1 MLYIICF
8 FYWAIICSLTIHVL
22 DLNSKHVK
30 LWKKYN
36 RSNNHICCINVMYNR
51 VWEFSGYDVEVYLHN
66 NYNWYFYVGVR
77 TNICLD
83 VRQ

>member
-1 MLYIICF
+1 M
-8 FYWAIICSLTIHVL
+8 
-22 DLNSKHVK
+22 DLVRHQVHF
-30 LWKKYN
+30 LWKGAMRMKVFPLHQMN
-36 RSNNHICCINVMYNR
+36 LEEAKQKQFEFVDAICR
-51 VWEFSGYDVEVYLHN
+51 EFSGYDVEVYLHN

>member
-1 MLYIICF
+1 ME
-8 FYWAIICSLTIHVL
+8 
-22 DLNSKHVK
+22 
-30 LWKKYN
+30 KYN

-77 TNICLD
+77 TNICLN